1 MLTPSRLPIRLFM
14 GKNRSMPLLRR
25 ILIAFAHAAFHG
37 LRLGLLGFLFALLPA
52 QATTVVNR
60 ASATFE
66 LDHESTA
73 RAPADVKL
81 PFNWNSAL
89 GGASGKARFTLRFAA
104 DPNGPQQAL
113 FVRRIGNA
121 FELTFNGEPLAK
133 AGVFGGLYTDSS
145 TRPQLIIIPPSLLR
159 ADNVVTITIGA
170 QSGRNAGVGAIYAG
184 NVDEMRTLYRQA
196 YRWRNSAY
204 LLIGTVSALLGGLAF
219 LLWLRQRDPLYLYY
233 ALSELLWAIHLADI
247 QFETTPLPWPWWG
260 IFSYSCYA
268 VACGFICKFS
278 LTLVEKFNGRN
289 TRLVNL
295 QLWLSVPVVALAF
308 LSRHPGLISL
318 WLGLT
323 VLLGSF
329 VAVVVIRQ
337 GVQTRSVEQRVLA
350 IAVCITIAAAIRD
363 LYVFRILAHYGGFPT
378 LIFAWTGFGIA
389 MAWII
394 AERLR
399 KSTQAVADMNRTLA
413 ERLAQREEELGALF
427 ASQAS
432 RDRHQAITEERQRIM
447 RDMHDGLG
455 SQLVSAVHLIKD
467 PNVPRDMLVEQLQD
481 ALDNLKLTVDAMQE
495 TDGDIAVLLGAL
507 RYRLAPRFEAIGVA
521 LSWEVQPLPVVQD
534 WTIQKSRHLQLILFE
549 AISNVIA
556 HAKATRAHLSAQ
568 HRHDGDDE
576 EIIISLKDNGTG
588 FRAGD
593 GAGASGHGLANMRA
607 RAASIGAAID
617 IMSSADGTQLHL
629 TLPVQTIRQAG

>member
-1 MLTPSRLPIRLFM
+1 M
-14 GKNRSMPLLRR
+14 
-25 ILIAFAHAAFHG
+25 HAAFQG
-37 LRLGLLGFLFALLPA
+37 LMLGFLASLSPA
-52 QATTVVNR
+52 QASTIVDRV
-60 ASATFE
+60 SATFT
-66 LDHESTA
+66 LDQESTV
-73 RAPADVKL
+73 RAPAQVTL

-89 GGASGKARFTLRFAA
+89 GGASGKARFTFRFAA

-121 FELTFNGEPLAK
+121 FEVTVNGEPLAK
-133 AGVFGGLYTDSS
+133 AGVFGDLYTDTS
-145 TRPQLIIIPPSLLR
+145 THPRLIIIPPGLLR

-170 QSGRNAGVGAIYAG
+170 LSGRNAGVGLMYAG
-184 NVDEMRTLYRQA
+184 NVDDMHALYRQA
-196 YRWRNSAY
+196 FRWRNSAY

-219 LLWLRQRDPLYLYY
+219 LLWLRQREALYLYY
-233 ALSELLWAIHLADI
+233 ALSELLWAVHLADI

-268 VACGFICKFS
+268 LASGFICKFA
-278 LTLVEKFNGRN
+278 LTLVEKFNGGKM
-289 TRLVNL
+289 RLFNL
-295 QLWLSVPVVALAF
+295 QLWLSVPVVGLAF
-308 LSRHPGLISL
+308 LSHHPGLVSV

-329 VAVVVIRQ
+329 AAFVVIRQ
-337 GVQTRSVEQRVLA
+337 GLQTRSVEQRVLA
-350 IAVCITIAAAIRD
+350 VAACITVAAAIRD
-363 LYVFRILAHYGGFPT
+363 FYMFRILPNYGGFPA

-399 KSTQAVADMNRTLA
+399 KSTQAVASMNRTLA
-413 ERLAQREEELGALF
+413 ERLAQREEELSVLF

-432 RDRHQAITEERQRIM
+432 RDRHQAVIEERQRIM

-467 PNVPRDMLVEQLQD
+467 PDVPRGLLVEQLQD

-495 TDGDIAVLLGAL
+495 TDDDIAVLLGAL

-521 LSWEVQPLPVVQD
+521 LSWDVLPLPVVQD
-534 WTIQKSRHLQLILFE
+534 WTILKSRHLQLILFE

-568 HRHDGDDE
+568 HRHGDDGE
-576 EIIISLKDNGTG
+576 EIVISLKDNGSG
-588 FRAGD
+588 FRVDAGS
-593 GAGASGHGLANMRA
+593 GASGHGLANMRA
-607 RAASIGAAID
+607 RAASIGAAIE
-617 IMSSADGTQLHL
+617 IVSSADGTQLHL
-629 TLPVQTIRQAG
+629 TIPVQTVPQAG